1 MLYPRIVNWWLFKID
16 QLNFMI
22 TIKINFSS
30 FNSKNKSYFILKR
43 TKILSQWQS
52 NISQCR
58 INSTSNSNN
67 IKMVQL
73 MKINSLSLKMK
84 SSVEIITKTK
94 RRSNTWTQTNRSFKK
109 RTMIQ
114 TCKEIMKNKMRMV
127 NLINKFQ

>member
-114 TCKEIMKNKMRMV
+114 ICKEIMKMMSLN
-127 NLINKFQ
+127 NKFQ